1 MRGRRGFWGAVL
13 ALSLLPG
20 AAQAINF
27 TFEGKTP
34 DTGVDVRFTADLTIV
49 GDTLTIVLTNDS
61 LNHTNGPSSSL
72 NPNDVLTSFYF
83 DIFNGT
89 SRPTLSPGIIPATS
103 PYTGAT
109 GNVCLT
115 LEFLPDDCSVV
126 DKEGDLRAFVAGDD
140 TWQFRDGLDWQ
151 VGSSLPLT
159 FGMGTA
165 GNATFAS
172 TEPVIGGGGNG
183 FMGNIVN
190 GFDYGLYAGDVTT
203 ANLKDK
209 FLTTG
214 SITFT
219 WSDPTLEGFTDADIV
234 NQALFGLGTRPDSFA
249 LVPEP
254 GTGLLLMTGLLGLAW
269 NGRRRRR

>member
-1 MRGRRGFWGAVL
+1 M
-13 ALSLLPG
+13 LPG
-20 AAQAINF
+20 AAQAVNF
-27 TFEGKTP
+27 TFEGTTP

-61 LNHTNGPSSSL
+61 LNHTNGSSPSL
-72 NPNDVLTSFYF
+72 NPNDLLTSFYF

-89 SRPTLSPGIIPATS
+89 SRPTLTPGTNPATS

-115 LEFLPDDCSVV
+115 FKLALDDCSVV

-165 GNATFAS
+165 GNATFAGG
-172 TEPVIGGGGNG
+172 EDVIGGGGNG
-183 FMGNIVN
+183 FGGNIVD
-190 GFDYGLYAGDVTT
+190 GFDYGLYAGDATT
-203 ANLKDK
+203 ANLNDDL
-209 FLTTG
+209 LTTG

-234 NQALFGLGTRPDSFA
+234 DQALFGLGTKPDSFG

-254 GTGLLLMTGLLGLAW
+254 GTGLLLGTGLLGLAW
-269 NGRRRRR
+269 KRRRR